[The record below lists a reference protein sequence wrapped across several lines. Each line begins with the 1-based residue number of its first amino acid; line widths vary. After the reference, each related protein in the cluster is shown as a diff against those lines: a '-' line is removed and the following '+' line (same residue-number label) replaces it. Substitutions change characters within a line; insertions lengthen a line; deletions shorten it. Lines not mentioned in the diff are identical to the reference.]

1 MSPHCVM
8 GHLKSSRSRALRKL
22 VRTEKEGNAWG
33 EAEIHFRQGERER
46 ERENGEIWSMCI
58 FAPNTSFLEAT

>member
-1 MSPHCVM
+1 MRPHCVM

-33 EAEIHFRQGERER
+33 EAEIHLRRGGGGGRMVRFGPCVSLLQTQVFLRQ
-46 ERENGEIWSMCI
+46 
-58 FAPNTSFLEAT
+58 LE